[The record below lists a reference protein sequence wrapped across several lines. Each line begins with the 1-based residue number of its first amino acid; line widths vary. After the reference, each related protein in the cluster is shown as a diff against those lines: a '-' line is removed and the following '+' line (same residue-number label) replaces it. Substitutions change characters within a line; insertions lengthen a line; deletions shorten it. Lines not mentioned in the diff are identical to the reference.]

1 MVEKHFI
8 LIHVATDKRLGT
20 MTVNKTDDDNLG
32 ENFYDKIWFACYE
45 LGFRFKL
52 YTLSDEADYNAYV
65 TPL

>member
-1 MVEKHFI
+1 
-8 LIHVATDKRLGT
+8 

-45 LGFRFKL
+45 LGFRFKF